1 MPVSSRGYLAAVAT
15 VATEAPSSGRSSRAA
30 APVDST
36 RTATAGRP
44 SRAEEAAG
52 SWAPGKT

>member
-1 MPVSSRGYLAAVAT
+1 M
-15 VATEAPSSGRSSRAA
+15 VATEAPSSGQSSRAA